1 MNREKLLICFIIL
14 YGFVLL
20 LDTNAFSQTNPEVG
34 PQLDKAV
41 FDKDKL
47 KELASDDSFDYNRK
61 YIPRN
66 YSIRELIANWIQD
79 KIIRFF
85 SLMGRNSE
93 TTKYVFYA
101 LSILAICYF
110 IARLLKIDNTY
121 LFYKQGYSTKNPV
134 IFEENIHE
142 MDMEK
147 ALEEAIKAKDYKK
160 AVRLFY
166 LSILK
171 NLDTQE
177 IIKWELHKTNHDYEY
192 EIKDAALKADFVS
205 LTRYFEYIIYGN
217 FNLDEAGFLSAQSIY
232 NQVLQ
237 KLKKPVLQA

>member
-1 MNREKLLICFIIL
+1 MNGKKLCLCFFIL
-14 YGFVLL
+14 FGYVLFL
-20 LDTNAFSQTNPEVG
+20 NADVFSQTVQQVE
-34 PQLDKAV
+34 PQLEKV
-41 FDKDKL
+41 QFDKEKL

-66 YSIRELIANWIQD
+66 YSIRELIANWILD

-93 TTKYVFYA
+93 TTKYVFYF
-101 LSILAICYF
+101 LSVLAICYF

-121 LFYKQGYSTKNPV
+121 LFYKQGSSPKNPG

-142 MDMEK
+142 IDMEK
-147 ALEEAIKAKDYKK
+147 AIEDAIKSKDYKK

-166 LSILK
+166 LSLLK
-171 NLDTQE
+171 TLDARE
-177 IIKWELHKTNHDYEY
+177 IIKWELHKTNHDYEH
-192 EIKDAALKADFVS
+192 EIKDTALKADFVS

-217 FNLDEAGFLSAQSIY
+217 FNLDEVGFLNAQSIY
-232 NQVLQ
+232 NQVSKQLE
-237 KLKKPVLQA
+237 KPVLQA